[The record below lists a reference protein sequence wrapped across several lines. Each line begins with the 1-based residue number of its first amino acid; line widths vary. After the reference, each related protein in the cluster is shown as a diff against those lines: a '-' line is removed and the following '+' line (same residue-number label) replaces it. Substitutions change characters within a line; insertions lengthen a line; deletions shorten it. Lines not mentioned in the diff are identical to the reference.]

1 MGVPTATISR
11 TLPLFPYCRSVTRIA
26 SEKQLTELR
35 PTGTEGTWLSD
46 DEFAAEGHSVRC
58 IRRRRSDTHRAA
70 PHMCVSRSKV
80 SEGNTPDAAICSIA
94 AAIRWFELACKQFLN
109 GDLGPDISETL
120 HTSEFIAT

>member
-1 MGVPTATISR
+1 MS
-11 TLPLFPYCRSVTRIA
+11 LPLKDIA
-26 SEKQLTELR
+26 S
-35 PTGTEGTWLSD
+35 GV
-46 DEFAAEGHSVRC
+46 SVEDGQ
-58 IRRRRSDTHRAA
+58 IRTDAA